1 MSTETVKTESNDI
14 LSIINKNVVINNE
27 EPMEV
32 IKKSDTNK
40 LRLQL
45 QRSKKSLPKSLK
57 NIAECDKLNDG
68 NDKISVIKDVLVNFV
83 QLDKTRKTIGKKKLT
98 KRIKRLSS
106 NIIKCADVSLNKNSQ
121 VDSIVKA
128 LDSIQVANDS
138 TKNRQRNKK
147 SFRKQKLFSARN
159 EEIIPNEHYLGTLSV
174 SCEHCQAM
182 FYEKERK
189 YKQCCEFG
197 GVKEYERSFNN
208 FPKFIKDLFIGE
220 NEEGSEDE
228 ESIYFK
234 KHCRRI
240 NNKFAFASYT
250 GQQRDFKTSGPPTFV
265 LHGEAKRVIN
275 TAVPENKDNLSYG
288 QLYFYEP
295 DVAEDI
301 RNENA
306 SAFNEI
312 SIISNLTHIISKI
325 NMLKINMLALSYK
338 HFGDYIREQEI
349 KHKNEKKAVTMYKLV
364 LRPPANKNDRVR
376 NLPEVTEI
384 AAIFQSEDGE
394 VPDYNVLLC
403 NKTGKLETLSHYS
416 PLKDPATYP
425 LFFPTG
431 AFGWKEKTTY
441 KKGNEQRSLT
451 KLVYYQNLIAVRPSF
466 NPLHHG
472 GLLFQLFVVDA
483 YTAIERD
490 RLNYVIKL
498 NKELKQ
504 KNNKQIEDLLEDY
517 LIGDEDNEEAAKKS
531 ERIKLF
537 SSYIGSRRF
546 MHLGYQDGMAIVR
559 KFGKPDFFITMT
571 TNPNWREITENLYPG
586 QLPNDRHDLIARVFK
601 HKSDALIHDL
611 KEYKII

>member
-1 MSTETVKTESNDI
+1 M
-14 LSIINKNVVINNE
+14 
-27 EPMEV
+27 
-32 IKKSDTNK
+32 
-40 LRLQL
+40 QL
-45 QRSKKSLPKSLK
+45 QRSKNRLPKSLK

-68 NDKISVIKDVLVNFV
+68 NDKISVIKNVLVNFV
-83 QLDKTRKTIGKKKLT
+83 QLDKTRKTIGRKKLT

-106 NIIKCADVSLNKNSQ
+106 NIIKCAE
-121 VDSIVKA
+121 A
-128 LDSIQVANDS
+128 LDSIKVANDS
-138 TKNRQRNKK
+138 TKKKQRNKK
-147 SFRKQKLFSARN
+147 SLKKQKLFPAID
-159 EEIIPNEHYLGTLSV
+159 EEIIPDEYYLGPLSTG
-174 SCEHCQAM
+174 CEHCQAM
-182 FYEKERK
+182 FYEKEIK

-197 GVKEYERSFNN
+197 AVKEYERLFNN
-208 FPKFIKDLFIGE
+208 FPKFIKDLFIG
-220 NEEGSEDE
+220 EDE

-250 GQQRDFKTSGPPTFV
+250 GQQRDFKTPGPPTFV

-288 QLYFYEP
+288 QLYFYGP

-301 RNENA
+301 RNKNA
-306 SAFNEI
+306 NAFNEI

-325 NMLKINMLALSYK
+325 NMLALSYK
-338 HFGDYIREQEI
+338 HFGDYIREQEL
-349 KHKNEKKAVTMYKLV
+349 KHKNENKAVPIY
-364 LRPPANKNDRVR
+364 N
-376 NLPEVTEI
+376 
-384 AAIFQSEDGE
+384 EDGE
-394 VPDYNVLLC
+394 VPEYNVLLC
-403 NKTGKLETLSHYS
+403 NKTGKLETLSHFS

-431 AFGWKEKTTY
+431 AFGWEEKKTY
-441 KKGNEQRSLT
+441 KKNNEQRSLT

-504 KNNKQIEDLLEDY
+504 KNNKHIEDLLEDY

-531 ERIKLF
+531 DSGRC
-537 SSYIGSRRF
+537 
-546 MHLGYQDGMAIVR
+546 
-559 KFGKPDFFITMT
+559 
-571 TNPNWREITENLYPG
+571 
-586 QLPNDRHDLIARVFK
+586 
-601 HKSDALIHDL
+601 
-611 KEYKII
+611 

>member
-1 MSTETVKTESNDI
+1 M
-14 LSIINKNVVINNE
+14 
-27 EPMEV
+27 
-32 IKKSDTNK
+32 
-40 LRLQL
+40 
-45 QRSKKSLPKSLK
+45 
-57 NIAECDKLNDG
+57 
-68 NDKISVIKDVLVNFV
+68 
-83 QLDKTRKTIGKKKLT
+83 
-98 KRIKRLSS
+98 
-106 NIIKCADVSLNKNSQ
+106 
-121 VDSIVKA
+121 VKA
-128 LDSIQVANDS
+128 LESVQE
-138 TKNRQRNKK
+138 TKDFTEKRQKSKK
-147 SFRKQKLFSARN
+147 YLKKQKLFPARD

-182 FYEKERK
+182 FYEKETK

-197 GVKEYERSFNN
+197 GVKEYERLFNN
-208 FPKFIKDLFIGE
+208 FPKFIKDLFIG
-220 NEEGSEDE
+220 EDE

-250 GQQRDFKTSGPPTFV
+250 GQQRDFKTSGPLTFV

-288 QLYFYEP
+288 QLYFYGP

-301 RNENA
+301 RNKNA
-306 SAFNEI
+306 NAFNEI
-312 SIISNLTHIISKI
+312 SVISNLTHIIS
-325 NMLKINMLALSYK
+325 KINMLALSYK
-338 HFGDYIREQEI
+338 HFGDYIREQEL
-349 KHKNEKKAVTMYKLV
+349 KHKNENKAVPMYKLV

-384 AAIFQSEDGE
+384 AVIFQSEDGE

-517 LIGDEDNEEAAKKS
+517 LIGDEDNEEAAK
-531 ERIKLF
+531 
-537 SSYIGSRRF
+537 
-546 MHLGYQDGMAIVR
+546 
-559 KFGKPDFFITMT
+559 
-571 TNPNWREITENLYPG
+571 
-586 QLPNDRHDLIARVFK
+586 
-601 HKSDALIHDL
+601 
-611 KEYKII
+611 